1 MARGDQ
7 DLGFPAQDRLVIP
20 LPGGK
25 AARLI
30 RIRIKGGPMAAQ
42 LVFAAL
48 CSGALYALVALG
60 LNLVYGTLRLLNIAH
75 GDLAMIGAY
84 VAYVALSGL
93 GLVPPV
99 SMLLAAATCA
109 LMGWALYAGLFRRL
123 LGSPEASQRLEA
135 NSLILFYGVSVI
147 LQNVMALGFS
157 STARG
162 YQYLPEVYRIGPV
175 FASGNRLLLGVALAI
190 CLGLLLLLRFHTF
203 GWSLRAVIERR
214 EAAGIVGVNVDRVQG
229 VTIALGFAIAGVAG
243 VLVSMTEQITP
254 FMGFPLTIAAFV
266 VIVLGGLGN
275 IFAGIFAGFVLGFV
289 ETFGIALT
297 SATYRSIL
305 VYGLFVGVLLVR
317 PQGLFGKAIQV
328 R

>member
-1 MARGDQ
+1 
-7 DLGFPAQDRLVIP
+7 
-20 LPGGK
+20 
-25 AARLI
+25 
-30 RIRIKGGPMAAQ
+30 MAAQ
-42 LVFAAL
+42 LIFAAL

-75 GDLAMIGAY
+75 GDLAMVGAY
-84 VAYVALSGL
+84 VAFVAMSALN
-93 GLVPPV
+93 VPPPV
-99 SMLLAAATCA
+99 SMVLAAGLCA
-109 LMGWALYAGLFRRL
+109 LMGWVLYAGIFKRL
-123 LGSPEASQRLEA
+123 LASPETAQRLEA

-147 LQNVMALGFS
+147 LQNVVALGFS
-157 STARG
+157 ATSKG
-162 YQYLPEVYRIGPV
+162 YQYLGEVHRIGPV
-175 FASGNRLLLGVALAI
+175 AASGNRLPLLAVALAVS
-190 CLGLLLLLRFHTF
+190 LGILLLLRLHAF

-229 VTIALGFAIAGVAG
+229 ITIMLGFAIAGVAG

-275 IFAGIFAGFVLGFV
+275 VFAGVLAGFVLGFV

-305 VYGLFVGVLLVR
+305 IYGLFVAVLLVR

>member
-1 MARGDQ
+1 MT
-7 DLGFPAQDRLVIP
+7 
-20 LPGGK
+20 
-25 AARLI
+25 
-30 RIRIKGGPMAAQ
+30 AQ
-42 LVFAAL
+42 LIFAAL

-84 VAYVALSGL
+84 VAYVSMAAFGL
-93 GLVPPV
+93 APPV
-99 SMLLAAATCA
+99 SMLLAAGLCA
-109 LMGWALYAGLFRRL
+109 ALGWALYAGIFKRL
-123 LGSPEASQRLEA
+123 LGSPETSQRLEA

-147 LQNVMALGFS
+147 LQNVVALGFS
-157 STARG
+157 STAKG
-162 YQYLPEVYRIGPV
+162 YQYLGEVHRFGGV
-175 FASGNRLLLGVALAI
+175 AASGNRLLMLGVALAI
-190 CLGLLLLLRFHTF
+190 CLGLLLLLRLHAF

-214 EAAGIVGVNVDRVQG
+214 EAAGIVGVDVDRVQG
-229 VTIALGFAIAGVAG
+229 ITIALGFAIAGVAG

-305 VYGLFVGVLLVR
+305 IYGLFVAVLLVR